1 MREMLPVMRHLLHTM
16 RIFAVTE
23 DRNMN
28 AMATHWDIA
37 QQPQKEE
44 EMFMIAKP
52 STRRVYFV
60 GPSSTGKTTMVNV
73 MAKSYPQAR
82 IHKELARNIMK
93 KHNITLQSLEGDVS
107 TVAWLQREII
117 RQHAK
122 LMAGQWCNLSRYSE
136 LEFYDRCLIDALAF
150 CKQRVGE
157 DAYQDVVKSKEF
169 QNFLPAY
176 RDMMNTRFVLFGAVE
191 DFRTDDGIRLVAS
204 NHQQHVEE
212 QLVYE
217 KILNDL
223 KIPFVVLSES
233 NPDERKDK
241 ICRIVD
247 ELCHNRVQ

>member
-60 GPSSTGKTTMVNV
+60 GPSSTGKTTMVNA
-73 MAKSYPQAR
+73 MAKLYPQAV

-93 KHNITLQSLEGDVS
+93 KHNITLQDLKVDVS
-107 TVAWLQREII
+107 TVAWLQGEII

-136 LEFYDRCLIDALAF
+136 LEFTIVVRSTHSPSANNVSGKMRTKISLSL
-150 CKQRVGE
+150 QR
-157 DAYQDVVKSKEF
+157 
-169 QNFLPAY
+169 
-176 RDMMNTRFVLFGAVE
+176 
-191 DFRTDDGIRLVAS
+191 
-204 NHQQHVEE
+204 
-212 QLVYE
+212 
-217 KILNDL
+217 
-223 KIPFVVLSES
+223 
-233 NPDERKDK
+233 
-241 ICRIVD
+241 CRIFFQ
-247 ELCHNRVQ
+247 RIKI